1 MRTYVWYVWA
11 LIAVGLMGCA
21 APEITLF
28 PDGSDP
34 LEEFT
39 LSGQKDGK
47 VLVIPVQGI
56 ITDMPRRG
64 FLRTDPSMVQEVV
77 SQLKKAEEDDEIRA
91 VLFTINS
98 PGGTATA
105 TDLLYHEITAY
116 KTRTGVKVVAAMMNV
131 AASGGYYVA
140 LPADVIFAHP
150 TTITGSVGV
159 VFIRPKVVGLM
170 KKIGVDVEVNK
181 SGENKDMGSPFRAAT
196 EGEERILQGLTD
208 TLGEDFVGKVRKHR
222 SMRPH
227 AIDDMATARIYIA
240 ADALDLGMVDK
251 IGYLSDA
258 IAAAK
263 KMSGLPEDARVI
275 VYRRTE
281 FANDNIYNPVTTQ
294 AAAAGSPLVDT
305 GMFGQIANLQ
315 PGFYY
320 LWPTAIGS
328 D

>member
-1 MRTYVWYVWA
+1 MRTNFFWISVI
-11 LIAVGLMGCA
+11 LAVCLTGCA

-39 LSGQKDGK
+39 LSGEKDGK
-47 VLVIPVQGI
+47 VLVIPVQGFI
-56 ITDMPRRG
+56 QDMPRRG

-77 SQLKKAEEDDEIRA
+77 SQLKKAEGDEDIHA
-91 VLFTINS
+91 VLLTINS

-105 TDLLYHEITAY
+105 TDLLYHEIMAY
-116 KTRTGVKVVAAMMNV
+116 KKRTGVNVVAAMMNV

-140 LPADVIFAHP
+140 LSGDVIFAHP

-159 VFIRPKVVGLM
+159 VFLRPKVVGLM
-170 KKIGVDVEVNK
+170 KKIGIGVEVNK
-181 SGENKDMGSPFRAAT
+181 SGENKDMVSPFRPAA
-196 EGEERILQGLTD
+196 EEEDRILQSLTD
-208 TLGEDFVGKVRKHR
+208 ALGEDFLTKVRKHR
-222 SMRPH
+222 TMIPE
-227 AIDDMATARIYIA
+227 AMEDMATARIYIA
-240 ADALDLGMVDK
+240 DDARKLGMVDK

-258 IAAAK
+258 IATAK
-263 KMSGLPEDARVI
+263 QMAGLPEDARVI

-294 AAAAGSPLVDT
+294 AMGAGSPLVDT
-305 GMFGQIANLQ
+305 GMFGQLANMQ

-320 LWPTAIGS
+320 LWPSAIGS

>member
-1 MRTYVWYVWA
+1 MKKYLMRVS
-11 LIAVGLMGCA
+11 LLMAIVLVGCA
-21 APEITLF
+21 TPEITLF

-39 LSGQKDGK
+39 LSGKKAGK

-56 ITDMPRRG
+56 ISDMPKRG

-77 SQLKKAEEDDEIRA
+77 SQLKKAEQDEEIRA
-91 VLFTINS
+91 VLLTINS

-105 TDLLYHEITAY
+105 TDLLYHEITTY
-116 KTRTGVKVVAAMMNV
+116 KNRTGVKVVAAMMNV
-131 AASGGYYVA
+131 AASGGYYIS

-159 VFIRPKVVGLM
+159 VFIRPKLVGLLD
-170 KKIGVDVEVNK
+170 KIGVDVEVNT
-181 SGENKDMGSPFRAAT
+181 SGKNKDMGSPFRAAT
-196 EGEERILQGLTD
+196 EEEERILQGLTD
-208 TLGEDFVGKVRKHR
+208 TLGEDFVRKVRKHR
-222 SMRPH
+222 TMSAP

-240 ADALDLGMVDK
+240 EDARKLGMVDK

-258 IAAAK
+258 IATAK
-263 KMSGLPEDARVI
+263 KMAGLTEDARVI

-281 FANDNIYNPVTTQ
+281 YANDNIYNPVTTQ
-294 AAAAGSPLVDT
+294 AAGAGSPLVDT
-305 GMFGQIANLQ
+305 GMFGQLANIQ

>member
-1 MRTYVWYVWA
+1 MKTYLLWISVI
-11 LIAVGLMGCA
+11 IAVGLAGCA

-34 LEEFT
+34 LQEFT
-39 LSGQKDGK
+39 LSGEKEGK

-56 ITDMPRRG
+56 IHDMPRRG

-77 SQLKKAEEDDEIRA
+77 SQLKKAEEDEDIGA
-91 VLFTINS
+91 VLLSINS

-105 TDLLYHEITAY
+105 TDLLYHEIMTY
-116 KTRTGVKVVAAMMNV
+116 KKRTGVKVVAAMMNV

-140 LPADVIFAHP
+140 LSGDVIFAHP

-159 VFIRPKVVGLM
+159 VFLRPQVEGLM

-181 SGENKDMGSPFRAAT
+181 SGENKDMGSPFRPAT
-196 EGEERILQGLTD
+196 EEEKRILQDLTEA
-208 TLGEDFVGKVRKHR
+208 LGEDFITKVKKHR
-222 SMRPH
+222 PMSSK
-227 AIDDMATARIYIA
+227 AINDMATARIYIA
-240 ADALDLGMVDK
+240 ADARKLGMVDK

-258 IAAAK
+258 IATAK
-263 KMSGLPEDARVI
+263 KMAGLPEDAQVI

-294 AAAAGSPLVDT
+294 AVGAGSPLLDT
-305 GMFGQIANLQ
+305 GMFGQLANMQ

-320 LWPTAIGS
+320 LWPSAIGS

>member
-1 MRTYVWYVWA
+1 MKNYLTWA
-11 LIAVGLMGCA
+11 ALLAAVLLVGCA

-39 LSGQKDGK
+39 LSGRDAGK

-56 ITDMPRRG
+56 INDMPKRG

-77 SQLKKAEEDDEIRA
+77 SQLKKAEEDDEIQA
-91 VLFTINS
+91 VLLTINS

-105 TDLLYHEITAY
+105 TDLLYHEISAY
-116 KTRTGVKVVAAMMNV
+116 KQRTGVKVVAAMMNV

-150 TTITGSVGV
+150 TSITGSVGV
-159 VFIRPKVVGLM
+159 VFLRPKVVGLM

-196 EGEERILQGLTD
+196 EEEERILQGLTD
-208 TLGEDFVGKVRKHR
+208 TLGEDFVGKVRQHR
-222 SMRPH
+222 TMSPQ

-240 ADALDLGMVDK
+240 ADAMDLGMVDK

-258 IAAAK
+258 IATAK
-263 KMSGLPEDARVI
+263 KMSGLSEDARVI

-281 FANDNIYNPVTTQ
+281 FANDTIYNPVTTQ
-294 AAAAGSPLVDT
+294 AAGPGSPLVDT
-305 GMFGQIANLQ
+305 GMFGQLANLQ

-320 LWPTAIGS
+320 LWPSAIGS
-328 D
+328 E